1 MAHTPWS
8 KQRVGISSVQL
19 HAVFAWCC
27 SILPTAALWH
37 AAQLAAIDWSKVVER
52 LKRMQASPSP
62 VHKMQAG
69 SMKAFAYGALAA
81 ALPCTCVAAHY
92 PRLAHSHAANPLRAH
107 LQELLFF
114 VDEVHEIL
122 EQSRDVHGMEAV
134 GADDMLPLVVHILL
148 TSVPHTSLHSLLHA
162 ITHTLSHSHSHAHSL
177 SLTRSLTLTHT
188 LTHFPSHNHTL
199 TLSHSHTLTL
209 SHSHTL
215 TLTYL
220 LIEMRGCCWQRI
232 ALFEAEAEYL
242 WGLLD
247 PALLNGEVCIL
258 LELGSLVRFF
268 SERLHH
274 KHVHAFTAALAGACT
289 TSQGGYYLTTLSS
302 AIHVIKTFNP
312 QTHPRLRAPS
322 VDDMQGA
329 LAPLCCCRH
338 PHFHPDSLIAR
349 FMERAYTHTRTHA
362 NTCTHAHTHT

>member
-1 MAHTPWS
+1 MFT
-8 KQRVGISSVQL
+8 
-19 HAVFAWCC
+19 AW
-27 SILPTAALWH
+27 
-37 AAQLAAIDWSKVVER
+37 R
-52 LKRMQASPSP
+52 LLGQMTCSPSLFTFC
-62 VHKMQAG
+62 
-69 SMKAFAYGALAA
+69 S
-81 ALPCTCVAAHY
+81 
-92 PRLAHSHAANPLRAH
+92 PRYHIHPFTHSFTQSLTHSHTL
-107 LQELLFF
+107 
-114 VDEVHEIL
+114 
-122 EQSRDVHGMEAV
+122 
-134 GADDMLPLVVHILL
+134 
-148 TSVPHTSLHSLLHA
+148 
-162 ITHTLSHSHSHAHSL
+162 THTLTHSHSHAHSL
-177 SLTRSLTLTHT
+177 SLTRSLTFLHT
-188 LTHFPSHNHTL
+188 I